1 MRLFKNKLWVELSMA
16 ILILLISA
24 FVINSYIADKDIK
37 NEIEFLSNQASI
49 FEKTSQYQKSIDHGN
64 KILSIISYEEYPYE
78 YGSTQNEIGEAYC
91 SLAAFQDN
99 EININMA
106 INAHHEALTIFT
118 NESYPIEYA
127 KTQKD
132 LGVAYYN
139 LAEVRDKEE
148 NLNLALKASKEAL
161 NIYSREKYPVENA
174 DVQNI
179 LSQI

>member
-1 MRLFKNKLWVELSMA
+1 MV
-16 ILILLISA
+16 
-24 FVINSYIADKDIK
+24 
-37 NEIEFLSNQASI
+37 
-49 FEKTSQYQKSIDHGN
+49 
-64 KILSIISYEEYPYE
+64 
-78 YGSTQNEIGEAYC
+78 C
-91 SLAAFQDN
+91 
-99 EININMA
+99 
-106 INAHHEALTIFT
+106 LTIFT

-179 LSQI
+179 LSQIYLGLTKVRDKEKNINMAINASARPDL